1 MYLPMVGYLGT
12 SKEIPLLSNLFML
25 GKIKLSPKRKRKML
39 AIAVSSNSNEC
50 GSTTLIVDCMT
61 IPSFLSES
69 HSQSEKPIAQVTRA
83 AL

>member
-25 GKIKLSPKRKRKML
+25 GKIKLSPKRKRKRKRKML

-50 GSTTLIVDCMT
+50 GSTTLIVDCMHDY
-61 IPSFLSES
+61 PFFL
-69 HSQSEKPIAQVTRA
+69 I
-83 AL
+83 

>member
-1 MYLPMVGYLGT
+1 MVGYLGT

-50 GSTTLIVDCMT
+50 GSTTLIVDCMHDY
-61 IPSFLSES
+61 SFFL
-69 HSQSEKPIAQVTRA
+69 I
-83 AL
+83 